1 MRLRL
6 YILLWLPVIH
16 RIISN
21 NVFAKTIHNIQ
32 CCVFRY
38 FFSFF
43 SYNLLI
49 VLKQEIKRK
58 NKCGTYVEPS
68 GCKNDIWGFSSIFRC
83 IMALEYSRFSKFFS
97 FSCKFNVCSVFAC
110 KPNDFVFPK
119 LNLHI
124 KHISIG
130 FVILAADDVFAS
142 MLLPVDEPPLSDVTV
157 LSALT
162 FDGNIH
168 WASHAD
174 TTRKEWIF
182 GLFGVTGK
190 WTPSV
195 NETNVIRKRIFI
207 IQRL

>member
-1 MRLRL
+1 MCK
-6 YILLWLPVIH
+6 I
-16 RIISN
+16 
-21 NVFAKTIHNIQ
+21 KTKKIDINE
-32 CCVFRY
+32 
-38 FFSFF
+38 
-43 SYNLLI
+43 
-49 VLKQEIKRK
+49 KWT
-58 NKCGTYVEPS
+58 TYVDPS
-68 GCKNDIWGFSSIFRC
+68 GCKNDIWGFSSMFRC

-97 FSCKFNVCSVFAC
+97 FSCKFNVCSVLAC

-142 MLLPVDEPPLSDVTV
+142 KLLPADVPLLSFVTV
-157 LSALT
+157 LSVLT
-162 FDGNIH
+162 VGNMH
-168 WASHAD
+168 WASLAD

-195 NETNVIRKRIFI
+195 MDENDADKEEEVEEKCIWNMARIVINYVAESKIN
-207 IQRL
+207 